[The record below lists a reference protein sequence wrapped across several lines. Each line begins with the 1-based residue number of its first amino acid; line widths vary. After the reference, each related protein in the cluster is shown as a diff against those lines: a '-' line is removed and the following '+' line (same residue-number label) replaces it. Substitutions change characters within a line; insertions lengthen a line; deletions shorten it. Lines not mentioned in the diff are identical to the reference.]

1 MVDSFELSKIAGG
14 VLAALLLIFLPKV
27 AIEIAHQSH
36 GHGEITNGY
45 VLPAATETEAPSG
58 AEGAP
63 AAAFD
68 PAAVVAMLPTAKPE
82 NAASTFKKC
91 LGCHT
96 ADKAAA
102 SKAGPNLWDVLGRE
116 RGTRADFTGYSDA
129 MKGKKGPWTYEDLV
143 HFLHKPKEFVPGTKM
158 VFPGITDLTDLADV
172 VAYIHTLSDNP
183 QPLPAAAAAPA
194 PAPEVAPAAPA
205 EPK

>member
-14 VLAALLLIFLPKV
+14 ILAALLVIFLPKV

-36 GHGEITNGY
+36 GHEEIKDGY
-45 VLPAATETEAPSG
+45 VLPAPTETEASG
-58 AEGAP
+58 SAEGAP

-102 SKAGPNLWDVLGRE
+102 SKAGPNLWGVLGRE
-116 RGTRADFTGYSDA
+116 RGTRADFTGYSEA
-129 MKGKKGPWTYEDLV
+129 MKSKTGAWTYGDLV

-158 VFPGITDLTDLADV
+158 VFPGISDLADLADV
-172 VAYIHTLSDNP
+172 VAYIRTLSDNP
-183 QPLPAAAAAPA
+183 EPWPTAAAAPA
-194 PAPEVAPAAPA
+194 PAPGAAPAAAA